1 MHDNEY
7 RVGLAAALV
16 LCVSALRARQLASI
30 DAVSR
35 GNQGQNK
42 YGPCSTTDPSPSL
55 PFAPPPIHIPKVGGL
70 VGCDCAAV
78 LVVLAAQSEAILGV
92 AAMMVTALATA
103 AYLLAQ
109 LATHSIAAFETSAL
123 LVAAS
128 FAAILVSAHLWR
140 HM

>member
-30 DAVSR
+30 DAARATKVR
-35 GNQGQNK
+35 I

-55 PFAPPPIHIPKVGGL
+55 PFAPPPVHIPKVGGL